1 MASVRPRVAPR
12 KDLDDASPP
21 PEARVGRDMTA
32 GRLDTAG
39 PVLFL
44 VGSERSG
51 TTLLRLMLDHHP
63 EIAFEKEFDFVVS
76 KVTDVGALPRLDAY
90 LEWLAT
96 VRGPDYAI
104 DRSLDYRGLVN
115 DFLRQKQ
122 AASGG
127 KPRVGATV
135 HRNFDRLRFIWP
147 DARYIHLVRDPRDVS
162 RSVVQQG
169 WAGNVYQAA
178 EYWIEAENCWDSLVP
193 RLTSSQMTEIHYE
206 DLVMHTEAVLT
217 EICQFVGVAYSNEML
232 GYRADAPQYP
242 PPDPRLVAQWRT
254 ALAPRDVTLVEVRTA
269 RLMETR
275 GYALSG
281 HPLPD
286 VGRLKHEALLR
297 DAQLRR
303 LRTRLDMF
311 GPWVV
316 AMDVIGRRLG
326 LRKLAMRAQTRINAI
341 EQSLVDQE
349 NAGQRAPSA
358 NIAPVGSAQG

>member
-1 MASVRPRVAPR
+1 
-12 KDLDDASPP
+12 
-21 PEARVGRDMTA
+21 MTA

-76 KVTDVGALPRLDAY
+76 KVSDIGACPQLDAY

-96 VRGPDYAI
+96 VRGADYAI
-104 DRSLDYRGLVN
+104 DRSLDYRRLVN

-127 KPRVGATV
+127 KPHVGATV

-162 RSVVQQG
+162 RSVVQKG

-178 EYWIEAENCWDSLVP
+178 EYWIAAENCWDTLVP
-193 RLTSSQMTEIHYE
+193 RLTSGQMIEIHYE
-206 DLVMHTEAVLT
+206 DLVNRTEAVLT
-217 EICQFVGVAYSNEML
+217 EICRFAGVAYSNEML

-242 PPDPRLVAQWRT
+242 PPDPRLVAQWKT
-254 ALAPRDVTLVEVRTA
+254 TLAPRDVALVEVRTA

-281 HPLPD
+281 HPRPD
-286 VGRLKHEALLR
+286 VGRLEHERLLR
-297 DAQLRR
+297 GAQLRR
-303 LRTRLDMF
+303 LRTRLDML
-311 GPWVV
+311 GPRVV

-326 LRKLAMRAQTRINAI
+326 LRKLARRAQTRINAI

-349 NAGQRAPSA
+349 NAGQRSPSA
-358 NIAPVGSAQG
+358 NIAPVGSAG

>member
-1 MASVRPRVAPR
+1 
-12 KDLDDASPP
+12 
-21 PEARVGRDMTA
+21 MTA
-32 GRLDTAG
+32 GRLDATG

-76 KVTDVGALPRLDAY
+76 KVSDTGAFPRLDAY

-96 VRGPDYAI
+96 VRGADHAI
-104 DRSLDYRGLVN
+104 DRSLDYRRLVN

-162 RSVVQQG
+162 RSVVQKG
-169 WAGNVYQAA
+169 WAGNVYQGA
-178 EYWIEAENCWDSLVP
+178 EYWIEAESCWDAVVP
-193 RLTSSQMTEIHYE
+193 RLTRGQMIEIHYE
-206 DLVMHTEAVLT
+206 DLVLRTEAVLT
-217 EICQFVGVAYSNEML
+217 EICRFVGVAYSDEML
-232 GYRADAPQYP
+232 GYGADAPQYP

-254 ALAPRDVTLVEVRTA
+254 ALAPRDVALVEVRAA
-269 RLMETR
+269 RLMQAR
-275 GYALSG
+275 GYAPSG
-281 HPLPD
+281 HPLPK
-286 VGRLKHEALLR
+286 VGRFEHELLLR
-297 DAQLRR
+297 SAQLTR
-303 LRTRLDMF
+303 LRTRLDTL
-311 GPWVV
+311 GPRVV
-316 AMDVIGRRLG
+316 AMDVVGRRLG
-326 LRKLAMRAQTRINAI
+326 LRRLAMRAQTRINAF
-341 EQSLVDQE
+341 EQGLVDQE

-358 NIAPVGSAQG
+358 NIAPVGSTPG